1 MTNLSASIDEDV
13 VAESEAPAEPA
24 SESIE
29 AANEVA
35 DEPEAPVE
43 PEPEYLD
50 TAEVGDRHVKLT
62 IDGEERSVPLN
73 EVLQGYNSNAAAT
86 KRFQEASEMQKEA
99 ASALNLAKAVSNN
112 PGMTMQVLAS
122 QAGLTV
128 EQFLNLTPQQQENV
142 AASTEPEPEFTDP
155 LERSLYEERQ
165 ARMELERRFEERE
178 QRFVQQEAD
187 RTLAQAVGDLQTRF
201 GASEDDARAVVG
213 QAYQMS
219 QELGQYVGPEM
230 FSMIYQSQQ
239 YQKSQVQSQAQA
251 DAQAT
256 EAAENV
262 RRQTAAAQASNAVGT
277 GSGAVGT
284 APASVVTPMN
294 AEQAVAAALDQL
306 GVT

>member
-13 VAESEAPAEPA
+13 VAESEAPADEPA

-29 AANEVA
+29 AANEVT
-35 DEPEAPVE
+35 DEPAPVE

-50 TAEVGDRHVKLT
+50 TAEVGDRHVKLM
-62 IDGEERSVPLN
+62 IDGEERSAPLN

-99 ASALNLAKAVSNN
+99 AQALNLAKAVSNN

-187 RTLAQAVGDLQTRF
+187 RTLAQAVGDLQTRL

-230 FSMIYQSQQ
+230 FSMIYQAQQ

>member
-1 MTNLSASIDEDV
+1 MTNLEGVLES
-13 VAESEAPAEPA
+13 AESEAPVEELA

-29 AANEVA
+29 ANEVT
-35 DEPEAPVE
+35 DEPEAAVE

-50 TAEVGDRHVKLT
+50 TSEIGDRHVKLT
-62 IDGEERSVPLN
+62 VDGEEVSVPLSD
-73 EVLQGYNSNAAAT
+73 VLQGYNSNAAAT

-239 YQKSQVQSQAQA
+239 FQKSQVQTQAQA

-256 EAAENV
+256 EAAENL
-262 RRQTAAAQASNAVGT
+262 RRQAAAAQASNTVGS
-277 GSGAVGT
+277 GSGAVGH
-284 APASVVTPMN
+284 APQSVASPMN
-294 AEQAVAAALDQL
+294 AEQAVAAALDEL
-306 GVT
+306 GVS